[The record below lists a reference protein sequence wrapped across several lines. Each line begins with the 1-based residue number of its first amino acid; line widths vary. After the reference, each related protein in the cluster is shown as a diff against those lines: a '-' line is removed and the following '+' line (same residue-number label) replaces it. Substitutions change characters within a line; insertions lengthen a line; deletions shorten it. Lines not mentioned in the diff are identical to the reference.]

1 MLTATN
7 RRKKE
12 NVKTFYS
19 RPCYNEEEVLPI
31 SSKVLLDF
39 LKRMIAKNKVSTESS
54 ILFVDDGSKDKTW
67 AIIKRLS
74 EQEEHFKGLK
84 FSRNFGHQNALL
96 AGMTTA
102 VQFADMI
109 VTIDADLQDDV
120 EAIEGMIDAY
130 HDGNDVVYGVR
141 SNRDTDT
148 AFKRKTA
155 EMFYSFMNKLG
166 VNTVPNHADFR
177 LMSNRAT
184 KVLLTFKEE
193 NLFLRGMVPLVG
205 FPSTKVY
212 YSRNIRVAGE
222 SKYPLKKML
231 NFAMEGITSFSIVP
245 IKMVRNIGFIT
256 LLIGIF
262 YMIYSLIQHFTGN
275 VEAGWSSLIIS
286 IWFLGGIQLISL
298 SIVGEYIGKIYS
310 EVKGRPRF
318 IIEEEV

>member
-1 MLTATN
+1 M
-7 RRKKE
+7 
-12 NVKTFYS
+12 
-19 RPCYNEEEVLPI
+19 
-31 SSKVLLDF
+31 LDF

>member
-1 MLTATN
+1 MSKLFI
-7 RRKKE
+7 
-12 NVKTFYS
+12 VV
-19 RPCYNEEEVLPI
+19 PCYNEEEVLPI

-298 SIVGEYIGKIYS
+298 SIVGAYIGKIYS

>member
-1 MLTATN
+1 MSKLFI
-7 RRKKE
+7 
-12 NVKTFYS
+12 VV
-19 RPCYNEEEVLPI
+19 PCYNEEEVLPI

-130 HDGNDVVYGVR
+130 YDGNDVVYGVR

>member
-1 MLTATN
+1 MSKLFI
-7 RRKKE
+7 
-12 NVKTFYS
+12 VV
-19 RPCYNEEEVLPI
+19 PCYNEEEVLPI

-109 VTIDADLQDDV
+109 VT
-120 EAIEGMIDAY
+120 IDAY

>member
-1 MLTATN
+1 MSKLFI
-7 RRKKE
+7 
-12 NVKTFYS
+12 VV
-19 RPCYNEEEVLPI
+19 PCYNEEEVLPI

-102 VQFADMI
+102 VQVADMI

>member
-1 MLTATN
+1 
-7 RRKKE
+7 
-12 NVKTFYS
+12 
-19 RPCYNEEEVLPI
+19 
-31 SSKVLLDF
+31 
-39 LKRMIAKNKVSTESS
+39 MIAKNKVSTESS

-222 SKYPLKKML
+222 SKYPLKML

>member
-1 MLTATN
+1 MSKLFI
-7 RRKKE
+7 
-12 NVKTFYS
+12 VV
-19 RPCYNEEEVLPI
+19 PCYNEEEVLPI

-155 EMFYSFMNKLG
+155 EMFYSLMNKLG

>member
-1 MLTATN
+1 
-7 RRKKE
+7 
-12 NVKTFYS
+12 
-19 RPCYNEEEVLPI
+19 
-31 SSKVLLDF
+31 
-39 LKRMIAKNKVSTESS
+39 MIAKNKVSTESS

>member
-1 MLTATN
+1 MSKLFI
-7 RRKKE
+7 
-12 NVKTFYS
+12 VV
-19 RPCYNEEEVLPI
+19 PCYNEEEVLPI

-84 FSRNFGHQNALL
+84 FSRNFGHQDALL

>member
-1 MLTATN
+1 MSKLFI
-7 RRKKE
+7 
-12 NVKTFYS
+12 VV
-19 RPCYNEEEVLPI
+19 PCYNEEEVLPI

-39 LKRMIAKNKVSTESS
+39 LKRMNAKNKVSTESS

>member
-1 MLTATN
+1 MSKLFI
-7 RRKKE
+7 
-12 NVKTFYS
+12 VV
-19 RPCYNEEEVLPI
+19 PCYNEEEVLPI

-39 LKRMIAKNKVSTESS
+39 FKRMIAKNKVSTESS

>member
-1 MLTATN
+1 MSKLFI
-7 RRKKE
+7 
-12 NVKTFYS
+12 VV
-19 RPCYNEEEVLPI
+19 PCYNEEEVLPI

-102 VQFADMI
+102 VQFVDMI

>member
-1 MLTATN
+1 MSKLFI
-7 RRKKE
+7 
-12 NVKTFYS
+12 VV
-19 RPCYNEEEVLPI
+19 PCYNEEEVLPI

-96 AGMTTA
+96 AGMTAA

>member
-1 MLTATN
+1 MSKLFI
-7 RRKKE
+7 
-12 NVKTFYS
+12 VV
-19 RPCYNEEEVLPI
+19 PCYNEEEVLPI

-74 EQEEHFKGLK
+74 EQEEHFKDLK

>member
-1 MLTATN
+1 MSKLFI
-7 RRKKE
+7 
-12 NVKTFYS
+12 VV
-19 RPCYNEEEVLPI
+19 PCYNEEEVLPI

-193 NLFLRGMVPLVG
+193 NLFLIGMVPLVG

>member
-1 MLTATN
+1 MSKLFI
-7 RRKKE
+7 
-12 NVKTFYS
+12 VV
-19 RPCYNEEEVLPI
+19 PCYNEEEVLPI

-286 IWFLGGIQLISL
+286 IWFLGGGIQLISL

>member
-1 MLTATN
+1 
-7 RRKKE
+7 
-12 NVKTFYS
+12 
-19 RPCYNEEEVLPI
+19 
-31 SSKVLLDF
+31 
-39 LKRMIAKNKVSTESS
+39 
-54 ILFVDDGSKDKTW
+54 
-67 AIIKRLS
+67 
-74 EQEEHFKGLK
+74 
-84 FSRNFGHQNALL
+84 
-96 AGMTTA
+96 
-102 VQFADMI
+102 
-109 VTIDADLQDDV
+109 
-120 EAIEGMIDAY
+120 
-130 HDGNDVVYGVR
+130 
-141 SNRDTDT
+141 
-148 AFKRKTA
+148 
-155 EMFYSFMNKLG
+155 
-166 VNTVPNHADFR
+166 
-177 LMSNRAT
+177 AT

>member
-1 MLTATN
+1 MSKLFI
-7 RRKKE
+7 
-12 NVKTFYS
+12 VV
-19 RPCYNEEEVLPI
+19 PCYNEEEVLPI

-155 EMFYSFMNKLG
+155 EMFYSFMNKIG

>member
-1 MLTATN
+1 MSKLFI
-7 RRKKE
+7 
-12 NVKTFYS
+12 VV
-19 RPCYNEEEVLPI
+19 PCYNEEEVLPI

-84 FSRNFGHQNALL
+84 VSRNFGHQNALL

>member
-1 MLTATN
+1 MSKLFI
-7 RRKKE
+7 
-12 NVKTFYS
+12 VV
-19 RPCYNEEEVLPI
+19 PCYNEEEVLPI

-222 SKYPLKKML
+222 SKYSLKKML

>member
-1 MLTATN
+1 
-7 RRKKE
+7 
-12 NVKTFYS
+12 
-19 RPCYNEEEVLPI
+19 
-31 SSKVLLDF
+31 VLLDF

>member
-1 MLTATN
+1 MSKLFI
-7 RRKKE
+7 
-12 NVKTFYS
+12 VV
-19 RPCYNEEEVLPI
+19 PCYNEEEVLPI

-193 NLFLRGMVPLVG
+193 NLFSRGMVPLVG

>member
-1 MLTATN
+1 MSKLFI
-7 RRKKE
+7 
-12 NVKTFYS
+12 VV
-19 RPCYNEEEVLPI
+19 PCYNEEEVLPI
-31 SSKVLLDF
+31 SSNVLLDF

>member
-1 MLTATN
+1 MSKLFI
-7 RRKKE
+7 
-12 NVKTFYS
+12 VV
-19 RPCYNEEEVLPI
+19 PCYNEEEVLPI

-222 SKYPLKKML
+222 SKYPLKKMI

>member
-1 MLTATN
+1 MSKLFI
-7 RRKKE
+7 
-12 NVKTFYS
+12 VV
-19 RPCYNEEEVLPI
+19 PCYNEEEVLPI

-193 NLFLRGMVPLVG
+193 NLFLRGRVPLVG

>member
-1 MLTATN
+1 MSKLFI
-7 RRKKE
+7 
-12 NVKTFYS
+12 VV
-19 RPCYNEEEVLPI
+19 PCYNEEEVLPI

-184 KVLLTFKEE
+184 KVLLTFKEQ

>member
-1 MLTATN
+1 MSKLFI
-7 RRKKE
+7 
-12 NVKTFYS
+12 VV
-19 RPCYNEEEVLPI
+19 PCYNEEEVLPI

-155 EMFYSFMNKLG
+155 EMFYLFMNKLG

>member
-1 MLTATN
+1 MSKL
-7 RRKKE
+7 
-12 NVKTFYS
+12 VIVV
-19 RPCYNEEEVLPI
+19 PCYNEEEVLPI